1 MPSRFRHLR
10 AVVRGLGLAFCVAV
24 LAPVAIAPARTDTA
38 EAAGDCT
45 IDATLDAEEKLFL
58 TLINNHRA
66 ANGRAPLRASYTLS
80 KASAWKS
87 KDMGVNGYFGHN
99 DLDRTWDQRMRDCGY
114 TFNTW
119 AGENILGGG
128 SGTAQQAF
136 DAWRNSSGHNANM
149 LSSNFTAIGIGRHY
163 TAGSPYGWYWTTNF
177 GGYNDGF
184 VTMTLPPPPITE
196 TPDESPPT
204 IDDAAE
210 PRVGKAARERPVR
223 SRRQR

>member
-1 MPSRFRHLR
+1 MPSRRRLLR
-10 AVVRGLGLAFCVAV
+10 AIATACGIALSLSV
-24 LAPVAIAPARTDTA
+24 LSSAGIAPAPADTV

-45 IDATLDAEEKLFL
+45 IDATLDGEEKAFL

-66 ANGRAPLRASYTLS
+66 ANGRAPLRPSYMLS

-87 KDMGVNGYFGHN
+87 KDMGVNRYFGHN

-119 AGENILGGG
+119 AGENILAGG
-128 SGTAQQAF
+128 SGGAQQAF

-177 GGYNDGF
+177 GGFDDGY
-184 VTMTLPPPPITE
+184 VVMTDPLPPVSAE
-196 TPDESPPT
+196 TSPAAPT
-204 IDDAAE
+204 LDDAVE
-210 PRVGKAARERPVR
+210 PVTGRPARERPVR
-223 SRRQR
+223 VRRIR